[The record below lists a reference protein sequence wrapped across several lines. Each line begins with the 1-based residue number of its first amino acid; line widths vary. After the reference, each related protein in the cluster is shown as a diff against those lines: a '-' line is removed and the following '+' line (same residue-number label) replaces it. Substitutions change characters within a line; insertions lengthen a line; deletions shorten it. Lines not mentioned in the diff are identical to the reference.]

1 MSFLQLHDVI
11 KLYKPDNES
20 LQVPALRG
28 VNLQV
33 NENEM
38 CAIIGPSGSG
48 KTTLLKLVA
57 GLEKPSSGTVYIEGT
72 GYINDLSTR
81 NLKKYR
87 QQTIGF
93 MFQHPENNILSS
105 NKAIDNVTFPMRI
118 LGKLGHEQRKKRALE
133 LLELVGLSNRQ
144 NHNLSSLSGG
154 EAQRVALAVALA
166 NDPKIVLADEPTGE
180 LDSETTFEIIKFL
193 KDINK
198 EVGTSILV
206 VTHDTRFSNL
216 TNNTYKLKD
225 GRILGLHRYSDQLD
239 VSQSRAYREHVYL
252 IDQFGNL
259 GIPEEI
265 IKELNL
271 GSEVKLRVNKEKNLL
286 EVIPLNLKE
295 D

>member
-118 LGKLGHEQRKKRALE
+118 LGKLGHEQRKKRALA
-133 LLELVGLSNRQ
+133 RFF
-144 NHNLSSLSGG
+144 
-154 EAQRVALAVALA
+154 
-166 NDPKIVLADEPTGE
+166 KY
-180 LDSETTFEIIKFL
+180 
-193 KDINK
+193 
-198 EVGTSILV
+198 IL
-206 VTHDTRFSNL
+206 
-216 TNNTYKLKD
+216 Y
-225 GRILGLHRYSDQLD
+225 Q
-239 VSQSRAYREHVYL
+239 
-252 IDQFGNL
+252 
-259 GIPEEI
+259 
-265 IKELNL
+265 
-271 GSEVKLRVNKEKNLL
+271 
-286 EVIPLNLKE
+286 
-295 D
+295 